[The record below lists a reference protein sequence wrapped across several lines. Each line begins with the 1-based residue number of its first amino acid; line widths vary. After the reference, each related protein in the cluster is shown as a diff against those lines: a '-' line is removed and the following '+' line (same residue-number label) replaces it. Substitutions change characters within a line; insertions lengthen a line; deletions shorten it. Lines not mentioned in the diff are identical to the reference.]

1 VLMSPTFRSTKGGLQ
16 DGVRPARIES
26 SGFLP
31 NCGAGLKLAD
41 GFEHFGE
48 IEFAYFALEFFLHA
62 IESSDDAQGA
72 TLTVRLEREEIGA
85 RVLGVDFAL
94 QEALGLKRRDAMA
107 EVAASGGKGFGQL
120 RGLDLPRRLKEECR
134 EYKSFKE
141 AKTVGRE
148 DARGER
154 LKATRRAVDGE
165 HGTFAEKGVDAHK
178 RAALAELAVL
188 AELV

>member
-1 VLMSPTFRSTKGGLQ
+1 
-16 DGVRPARIES
+16 
-26 SGFLP
+26 
-31 NCGAGLKLAD
+31 
-41 GFEHFGE
+41 
-48 IEFAYFALEFFLHA
+48 
-62 IESSDDAQGA
+62 
-72 TLTVRLEREEIGA
+72 
-85 RVLGVDFAL
+85 
-94 QEALGLKRRDAMA
+94 
-107 EVAASGGKGFGQL
+107 L

>member
-1 VLMSPTFRSTKGGLQ
+1 MLMSPTFRSTKGGLQ

-48 IEFAYFALEFFLHA
+48 IGFAYFALEFFLHA

-85 RVLGVDFAL
+85 RVLGSIL
-94 QEALGLKRRDAMA
+94 RCRRPL
-107 EVAASGGKGFGQL
+107 ASSEETQWL
-120 RGLDLPRRLKEECR
+120 RLPRVV
-134 EYKSFKE
+134 
-141 AKTVGRE
+141 AKVS
-148 DARGER
+148 AS
-154 LKATRRAVDGE
+154 
-165 HGTFAEKGVDAHK
+165 
-178 RAALAELAVL
+178 
-188 AELV
+188 